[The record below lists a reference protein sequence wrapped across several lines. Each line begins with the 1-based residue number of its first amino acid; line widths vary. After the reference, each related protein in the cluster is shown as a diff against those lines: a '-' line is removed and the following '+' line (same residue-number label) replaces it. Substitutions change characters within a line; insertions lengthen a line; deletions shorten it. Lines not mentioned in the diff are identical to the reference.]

1 LFWDLSQNLLRPA
14 SDDTVG
20 NSHAIGV
27 GIEVYKSDVGGEAST
42 DSKISASRR
51 HTVGSEPQD
60 VGECQRV
67 GVGVNHVCVSV
78 EGQNAVGGEEVGRPL
93 DNAITINH
101 NRRKVGLGK
110 SRNRS
115 NQQKD

>member
-1 LFWDLSQNLLRPA
+1 MFWDLSQNLLRPA

-78 EGQNAVGGEEVGRPL
+78 EGQNAVGGDKLLADVFGHHWDNGGRG
-93 DNAITINH
+93 
-101 NRRKVGLGK
+101 KVGLCK

-115 NQQKD
+115 NQ